1 MFILVFVFIAAVETL
16 VFAYL
21 IHVVYRAVYGW
32 WKYRRI
38 GPLEAIVIAI
48 LTFPGIAGCAGGW
61 VAVGVPLPLLLGIP
75 LDFAY
80 GSESC
85 GWFAVWGESFITW
98 VIILLLG
105 ASRLSEEAINK
116 QHEKYLTI
124 VNSIPKPAPS
134 DPAPPS
140 NHDNL
145 ITAVTKNDISAVK
158 YYLELGVNP
167 NMKND
172 FGSTAKDYARRYG
185 HTDILCLLEQYNN
198 KSSNLTGAK
207 DAPSS

>member
-1 MFILVFVFIAAVETL
+1 MFILVFLFVAAVETL

-38 GPLEAIVIAI
+38 GPLEAIVIAV
-48 LTFPGIAGCAGGW
+48 LTFPGFAGCAKGW

-80 GSESC
+80 GSEFC
-85 GWFAVWGESFITW
+85 GWFAVWGESFIPW

-105 ASRLSEEAINK
+105 ASRLSEEAIKN
-116 QHEKYLTI
+116 QHEQYLAI
-124 VNSIPKPAPS
+124 VDSIPKPAPAK
-134 DPAPPS
+134 PAPPS
-140 NHDNL
+140 NYDNL
-145 ITAVTKNDISAVK
+145 ITAVINNDISSVRH
-158 YYLELGVNP
+158 YLELGVDP

-172 FGSTAKDYARRYG
+172 FGSTSKDYARRYD
-185 HTDILCLLEQYNN
+185 HTDILCLLEQHNN
-198 KSSNLTGAK
+198 KSSNLNGAK
-207 DAPSS
+207 DAPPS